1 MIQTIVNYFHTLW
14 EYITNTITGLIGM
27 ISAFVS
33 ANQVLND
40 VMAFA
45 PAVLSA
51 AVGLTITAFIIKFIL
66 GR

>member
-1 MIQTIVNYFHTLW
+1 MIQTIVNYFQTLW

-27 ISAFVS
+27 VSAFVS
-33 ANQVLND
+33 ANQVLSD
-40 VMAFA
+40 VMAYA

>member
-1 MIQTIVNYFHTLW
+1 MIQTILNYFHTLW

-27 ISAFVS
+27 VSAFVS
-33 ANQVLND
+33 ANQVLTN
-40 VMAFA
+40 VMAYA
-45 PAVLSA
+45 PAVLAA

>member
-1 MIQTIVNYFHTLW
+1 MIQTILNYFHTLY
-14 EYITNTITGLIGM
+14 EFITNALTGLVGM
-27 ISAFVS
+27 CASFVS
-33 ANQVLND
+33 ANQVLTD

-51 AVGLTITAFIIKFIL
+51 AVGLTVTAFIIKFIL

>member
-1 MIQTIVNYFHTLW
+1 MIQTIVNYIQTLW

-27 ISAFVS
+27 VSAFVS
-33 ANQVLND
+33 ANQILTN
-40 VMAFA
+40 VMAYA

>member
-1 MIQTIVNYFHTLW
+1 MIQTIVNYIQTLW
-14 EYITNTITGLIGM
+14 EYVTNTITGLIGM
-27 ISAFVS
+27 VAAFVS
-33 ANQVLND
+33 ANQVLTD
-40 VMAFA
+40 VMAYA

>member
-1 MIQTIVNYFHTLW
+1 MIQTIVNYIQTLW

-27 ISAFVS
+27 VAAFVS
-33 ANQVLND
+33 ANHVLTG
-40 VMAFA
+40 VMAYA

-51 AVGLTITAFIIKFIL
+51 AVGLTLTAFIIKFIL

>member
-1 MIQTIVNYFHTLW
+1 MIQTIVNFFQTAW
-14 EYITNTITGLIGM
+14 DYIINTITGLVGM
-27 ISAFVS
+27 VSAFVS
-33 ANQVLND
+33 ANQVLTD
-40 VMAFA
+40 VMAYA

>member
-1 MIQTIVNYFHTLW
+1 MIQTILNYIHTLW
-14 EYITNTITGLIGM
+14 EYIINTLTGLIGM
-27 ISAFVS
+27 VAAFVS
-33 ANQVLND
+33 ANQVLTD
-40 VMAFA
+40 ILAFA

>member
-14 EYITNTITGLIGM
+14 EYICNTITGLLGM
-27 ISAFVS
+27 VSAFVS
-33 ANQVLND
+33 ANQVLTN
-40 VMAFA
+40 VLAYA

>member
-1 MIQTIVNYFHTLW
+1 MIQTIVNYFRTFF

-27 ISAFVS
+27 VSAFVS
-33 ANQVLND
+33 ANEVLTN

>member
-1 MIQTIVNYFHTLW
+1 MIQTIVNYFHTIW
-14 EYITNTITGLIGM
+14 EYITNTITGLLGM
-27 ISAFVS
+27 VSAFVS
-33 ANQVLND
+33 ANEILTD
-40 VMAFA
+40 IMSYA

>member
-1 MIQTIVNYFHTLW
+1 MIQTLVNYIQTLW

-27 ISAFVS
+27 VAAFVS
-33 ANQVLND
+33 ANQVLSD
-40 VMAFA
+40 VMAYA

>member
-1 MIQTIVNYFHTLW
+1 MIQTIVNYFHNIW
-14 EYITNTITGLIGM
+14 EFFTNSITGLIGM
-27 ISAFVS
+27 VSAFVS
-33 ANQVLND
+33 ANQVLSD
-40 VMAFA
+40 VMAYA

>member
-14 EYITNTITGLIGM
+14 EFITNTISGLIGM
-27 ISAFVS
+27 VSAFVS
-33 ANQVLND
+33 ANQVLTG
-40 VMAFA
+40 VMAYA

-51 AVGLTITAFIIKFIL
+51 AVGITITAFIIKFLL

>member
-1 MIQTIVNYFHTLW
+1 MIETIVNFFKTAW
-14 EYITNTITGLIGM
+14 DYISNTITGLVGM
-27 ISAFVS
+27 VAAFVS
-33 ANQVLND
+33 ANHVLTD
-40 VMAFA
+40 IMAYA

>member
-1 MIQTIVNYFHTLW
+1 MIQTIVNYIQTLW

-27 ISAFVS
+27 VAAFVS
-33 ANQVLND
+33 ANQVLTD
-40 VMAFA
+40 VLAYA

>member
-1 MIQTIVNYFHTLW
+1 MIQTIVNYFHTIW

-27 ISAFVS
+27 VSAFVS
-33 ANQVLND
+33 ANQVLTD
-40 VMAFA
+40 VMAYA

-51 AVGLTITAFIIKFIL
+51 AVGITITAFIIKFIL

>member
-1 MIQTIVNYFHTLW
+1 MIQTIVNYFNTLW

-33 ANQVLND
+33 ANQVLTD
-40 VMAFA
+40 IMAYA

>member
-1 MIQTIVNYFHTLW
+1 MIQTIVNYFHTIW
-14 EYITNTITGLIGM
+14 EYITNTITGLVGM
-27 ISAFVS
+27 VAAFVS
-33 ANQVLND
+33 ANQVLTD
-40 VMAFA
+40 IMAYA

>member
-1 MIQTIVNYFHTLW
+1 MIQTIVNYFHTIW
-14 EYITNTITGLIGM
+14 EYITNTITGLVGM
-27 ISAFVS
+27 VSAFVS
-33 ANQVLND
+33 ANQILTD
-40 VMAFA
+40 IMAYA

>member
-1 MIQTIVNYFHTLW
+1 MIETIVNFFKTAW
-14 EYITNTITGLIGM
+14 DYIINTITGLVGM
-27 ISAFVS
+27 VAAFVS
-33 ANQVLND
+33 ANQVLTD
-40 VMAFA
+40 IMAYA

>member
-1 MIQTIVNYFHTLW
+1 MIQTIVNYFQTLW
-14 EYITNTITGLIGM
+14 DYIINTITGLIGM
-27 ISAFVS
+27 VSAFVS
-33 ANQVLND
+33 ANQVLTN
-40 VMAFA
+40 VMAYA

>member
-1 MIQTIVNYFHTLW
+1 MIQTIVNYFHTVW
-14 EYITNTITGLIGM
+14 EYITNTVTGLIGM
-27 ISAFVS
+27 VSAFVS
-33 ANQVLND
+33 ANQVLTD
-40 VMAFA
+40 VMAYA

>member
-1 MIQTIVNYFHTLW
+1 MIQTILNYIHTFW

-27 ISAFVS
+27 VSAFVS
-33 ANQVLND
+33 ANQVLTN
-40 VMAFA
+40 VMAYA

>member
-1 MIQTIVNYFHTLW
+1 MIQTIVNYFQTLW
-14 EYITNTITGLIGM
+14 EYVTNTITGLVGM
-27 ISAFVS
+27 VSAFLA
-33 ANQVLND
+33 ANQVLTD
-40 VMAFA
+40 VMAYA